1 MRNLGTK
8 ENRLHDLKCQFEY
21 LTKGGYT
28 QEAYKDLNIFTL
40 NKDGMLILKV
50 FRGTSTNPIHYIRY
64 RTPESLEKVVGQY
77 KASADRREKEKEDN
91 KGKRTL
97 TGAALCALA
106 IREEL
111 KKQFPSYKF
120 SVTSDNFAGGNSVH
134 ISWTDGPTEEQV
146 TKFTNKY
153 QYGHFNGMEDIYE
166 YSNNIEGLPQTKYV
180 STSREINPELKNR
193 LLPEFE
199 KLYKSD
205 EPEYSRNSTVN
216 TLHRILSNTEI
227 KNADNVKGIKEIQQN
242 GSFEDCFKLTYHK
255 NEKETVQADTN
266 PNIKP
271 IESAEG
277 EVNVIEYSDK
287 AIAVI
292 GDTKPIKELLKS
304 LGGSFNPRLSCGAG
318 WIFSKKKLEEVQT
331 ALINHAKTSTEEP
344 QPENINLPVL
354 YTSTPSNVQN
364 IEEAEIIEETPTG
377 KALSLEYFKIL
388 WHEGKQN
395 PYFTGAIFT
404 DWQEVQ
410 KVFYKL
416 WEVNEKGQNGG
427 YTKVKCEIKF
437 KGVEAVTDRIDIT
450 NRVNNGDFNPS
461 QMHVL
466 EYLRQTILEEGEEI
480 EEPAKDW
487 RKHPELEH
495 RHPLNICD
503 PESNQYKEALKE
515 YEAEH
520 PKKYKNIID
529 ITAAAKSG
537 KPISIYNLFDIVNTQ
552 TVNA

>member
-50 FRGTSTNPIHYIRY
+50 FRGTSTNPVHYIRY

-111 KKQFPSYKF
+111 KKEFPAVKF
-120 SVTSDNFAGGNSVH
+120 SVKSSNFAGGNSVH
-134 ISWTDGPTEEQV
+134 ISWNEGPTSREV
-146 TKFTNKY
+146 DVFTNKY
-153 QYGHFNGMEDIYE
+153 QYGSFDGMTDMYN
-166 YSNNIEGLPQTKYV
+166 YSNTREDLPQSKYV
-180 STSREINPELKNR
+180 STRREISEEVNNVVFESLKLLSPEDRQDYEIKQDCYRIISKTPFKPGATVTGVTTTGQNGSIEDFYTLTF
-193 LLPEFE
+193 LLPET
-199 KLYKSD
+199 
-205 EPEYSRNSTVN
+205 PE
-216 TLHRILSNTEI
+216 
-227 KNADNVKGIKEIQQN
+227 A
-242 GSFEDCFKLTYHK
+242 
-255 NEKETVQADTN
+255 KET
-266 PNIKP
+266 PNFEAVEVP
-271 IESAEG
+271 EG
-277 EVNVIEYSDK
+277 QIQIIDYSEK

-292 GDTKPIKELLKS
+292 GNTKPIKELLKS

-364 IEEAEIIEETPTG
+364 IEEAEIIEE
-377 KALSLEYFKIL
+377 
-388 WHEGKQN
+388 
-395 PYFTGAIFT
+395 
-404 DWQEVQ
+404 
-410 KVFYKL
+410 
-416 WEVNEKGQNGG
+416 
-427 YTKVKCEIKF
+427 
-437 KGVEAVTDRIDIT
+437 
-450 NRVNNGDFNPS
+450 
-461 QMHVL
+461 
-466 EYLRQTILEEGEEI
+466 
-480 EEPAKDW
+480 PAKDW